1 MLVPLQQNQKI
12 DGIELTPDDSIFSR
26 PDVHLITPKQ
36 WRYIQRRCHISP
48 RELQVAMLICRGFT
62 NEEIAKT
69 LRIKPATVKTHIRN
83 VYRRI
88 HVRTKIQMLLKF
100 VEQLYISENNTRP
113 AGSSAVARP
122 RKAHKRH
129 LVLPDLA

>member
-1 MLVPLQQNQKI
+1 MLVPLQHNQKI
-12 DGIELTPDDSIFSR
+12 DNLDLALDNSIFRR

-36 WRYIQRRCHISP
+36 WRYIQRRCQISP

-62 NEEIAKT
+62 NEEIAKN
-69 LRIKPATVKTHIRN
+69 LRIKPATVKTHLRN
-83 VYRRI
+83 IYRRI

-113 AGSSAVARP
+113 AGSGAVARP
-122 RKAHKRH
+122 RQA
-129 LVLPDLA
+129 P